1 MFSCIARNGFL
12 LALSAFFLV
21 SIPVAFAQECGDFDN
36 NGVVSASDTLRHLN
50 FVVGGNVELECPA
63 GLNCWDL
70 DGDNVC
76 SDAEDLNDDNLC
88 TALDCQ
94 GAPGEPGSPGAD
106 GQPGEQGPPGEKGD
120 AGEPADP
127 AVTDALE
134 ARIVE
139 LEGMVETLA
148 AKTVCMSATNTD
160 TFFEGCNVHVR
171 SGAGATDAVPN
182 ALGNLIVGYDEP
194 KPPLETTCGGVAFAD
209 PCSDDGDCTGELC
222 LPAAQSGGCDTGP
235 AGSVCFS
242 DEECDDGGTCVFALG
257 ETEKTGSHNLIIG
270 TQHEYTS
277 YAGIV
282 VGERSRIVAPYAA
295 VTGGRRHN
303 VVGEHGSVSGGDAN
317 NASGDQASVSGGR
330 GNWAR
335 ATRSSILGGGFN
347 RTDGTS
353 ATVSGGDSNNAAENG
368 SVVSG
373 GVLNIAAER
382 FSSVGGG
389 RLRTTADEFDWI
401 AGTLVEDE

>member
-1 MFSCIARNGFL
+1 MLLSIARNGL
-12 LALSAFFLV
+12 RVVLTVVFLV
-21 SIPVAFAQECGDFDN
+21 PIPVVHAQDCGDFDN

-50 FVVGGNVELECPA
+50 FVVGANVELECPA

-76 SDAEDLNDDNLC
+76 SAAEDTNADSLC

-94 GAPGEPGSPGAD
+94 GSPGAD
-106 GQPGEQGPPGEKGD
+106 GQPGEQGPPGEKGG

-134 ARIVE
+134 ARIGE
-139 LEGMVETLA
+139 LETMVATLA
-148 AKTVCMSATNTD
+148 AKTVCMVATNTD

-171 SGAGATDAVPN
+171 SGAGATDAEPN

-194 KPPLETTCGGVAFAD
+194 KPPLGTTCGGGAFGD
-209 PCSDDGDCTGELC
+209 PCSADGDCTGELC
-222 LPAAQSGGCDTGP
+222 LPAAQGGGCDTGP
-235 AGSVCFS
+235 AGAVCFS
-242 DEECDDGGTCVFALG
+242 DEECDDGGSCVFALG

-303 VVGEHGSVSGGDAN
+303 VVGEHGSVSGGDGN
-317 NASGDQASVSGGR
+317 NASGGQTSVSGGR

-353 ATVSGGDSNNAAENG
+353 GTVSGGDSNNAAENG

-389 RLRTTADEFDWI
+389 RLRTTVDEFDWI
-401 AGTLVEDE
+401 AGTLIEDE

>member
-1 MFSCIARNGFL
+1 MLLSAARNGL
-12 LALSAFFLV
+12 VVVLSVAFFV
-21 SIPVAFAQECGDFDN
+21 TIPVVHAQDCGDFDN

-50 FVVGGNVELECPA
+50 FVVGADVELNCPA

-70 DGDNVC
+70 DGDTLC
-76 SDAEDLNDDNLC
+76 SAAEDMNGDNVC

-94 GAPGEPGSPGAD
+94 GAPGEPGPPGAD
-106 GQPGEQGPPGEKGD
+106 GEP
-120 AGEPADP
+120 GEPADP

-134 ARIVE
+134 ARIGE
-139 LEGMVETLA
+139 LEAIIATLA
-148 AKTVCMSATNTD
+148 AKTVCMTATSTD
-160 TFFEGCNVHVR
+160 TFFDGCNVHVR
-171 SGAGATDAVPN
+171 SGAGATDAEPN

-194 KPPLETTCGGVAFAD
+194 KPPLETTCGGFASGD
-209 PCSDDGDCTGELC
+209 PCLDDGDCTGELC
-222 LPAAQSGGCDTGP
+222 LPAAQGGGCDTGP
-235 AGSVCFS
+235 VGAVCFA
-242 DEECDDGGTCVFALG
+242 DEECDDDGTCVFARG
-257 ETEKTGSHNLIIG
+257 ETAKTGSHNLIIG

-282 VGERSRIVAPYAA
+282 VGERNRIVAPYAA

-303 VVGEHGSVSGGDAN
+303 VVGEHGAVSGGDGN
-317 NASGDQASVSGGR
+317 NASGGQTSVGGGR

-373 GVLNIAAER
+373 GVLNTAAER

-389 RLRTTADEFDWI
+389 RLRTTVDEFDWI
-401 AGTLVEDE
+401 AGSLIEDE